1 MPSNSRFTR
10 IYATLLFLLS
20 SMIATVFT
28 TLLGVSSNKGESMT
42 YHNLRSDE
50 QLQVCY
56 KYIIAFSISYRYKFS
71 LIILKMR

>member
-1 MPSNSRFTR
+1 MPSNSGFIR
-10 IYATLLFLLS
+10 IYTTLLFILS

-28 TLLGVSSNKGESMT
+28 PVLSVSSDRRESVT

-56 KYIIAFSISYRYKFS
+56 KYITAFGIAYRCEFN
-71 LIILKMR
+71 LIILNTC

>member
-1 MPSNSRFTR
+1 MPSNSMFIR
-10 IYATLLFLLS
+10 IYATPLFILS

-28 TLLGVSSNKGESMT
+28 MVLSVSSDRRESMT

-56 KYIIAFSISYRYKFS
+56 EYIIAFSIAYRCKFN
-71 LIILKMR
+71 LTILNTC

>member
-1 MPSNSRFTR
+1 MPSNSGFIR
-10 IYATLLFLLS
+10 IYTTLLFILS

-28 TLLGVSSNKGESMT
+28 TVLSVSSDRRESMT

-56 KYIIAFSISYRYKFS
+56 KYIIAFSIAYRCK
-71 LIILKMR
+71 LNLMILNTC